1 MLCDQSELHG
11 KKCQKKDLTEN
22 TFAELWSKCIDI
34 PLNHERNQSAFLKK
48 KKKDSDGSV
57 QIKIESLCFSLK
69 EIFLKMDLHR
79 VCFIPVLCFSS
90 SVSEVGQLHRIF
102 LT

>member
-1 MLCDQSELHG
+1 ML
-11 KKCQKKDLTEN
+11 
-22 TFAELWSKCIDI
+22 F
-34 PLNHERNQSAFLKK
+34 KK
-48 KKKDSDGSV
+48 KKKDSDGFV